1 MSNLI
6 KDTKLG
12 FYVELAVGSDKL
24 AHQILTT
31 FDSES
36 AWHDGCNCKELLY
49 CCPTLGALNI

>member
-12 FYVELAVGSDKL
+12 FYVELVVGSDKL

-31 FDSES
+31 FESER
-36 AWHDGCNCKELLY
+36 A
-49 CCPTLGALNI
+49 